1 MIKRLQKSELDTI
14 QKMANEIWPVCF
26 KEMISQSQI
35 EYMLDWMYTRKKLE
49 DNFDKG
55 HAFIILKKENK
66 KIGFA
71 SFEKK
76 RIKARIRLH
85 KLYVDPNQ
93 HHNGAGRELLNYIIN
108 EGKRNSLSTLDL
120 FVNRTNPAVTF
131 YEKIGF
137 EIVESIDLEIGNGFF
152 MNDYRMEIEI

>member
-35 EYMLDWMYTRKKLE
+35 EYMLDWMYTQKKLE

-66 KIGFA
+66 NRADIFFLVD
-71 SFEKK
+71 SFY
-76 RIKARIRLH
+76 IK
-85 KLYVDPNQ
+85 V
-93 HHNGAGRELLNYIIN
+93 
-108 EGKRNSLSTLDL
+108 
-120 FVNRTNPAVTF
+120 
-131 YEKIGF
+131 
-137 EIVESIDLEIGNGFF
+137 
-152 MNDYRMEIEI
+152 